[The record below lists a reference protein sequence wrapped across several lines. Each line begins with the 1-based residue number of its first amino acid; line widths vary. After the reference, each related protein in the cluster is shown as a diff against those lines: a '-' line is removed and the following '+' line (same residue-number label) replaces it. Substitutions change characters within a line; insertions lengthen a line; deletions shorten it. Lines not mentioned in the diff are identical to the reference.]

1 MVMAFYGGGNMF
13 EDIETSGTG
22 IMTAEQLERVQIPGK
37 STELVRGRLVVRE
50 PPGTFHGN
58 VAARLLLRL
67 GAFVEAN
74 DLGEVFAQD
83 TGFRIASDPDT
94 VRAPDVAFVARDR
107 LGAVASRG
115 YARMAPD
122 VIAEIL
128 SPDDKPGD
136 VIAKIREWLAAGVRL
151 AWLLDP
157 DRRSAR
163 VYRPDG
169 SVSEMDQH
177 GALDGEAVLP
187 GFRCWLRDVY
197 RD

>member
-1 MVMAFYGGGNMF
+1 MF
-13 EDIETSGTG
+13 EGIETSGAE
-22 IMTAEQLERVQIPGK
+22 IMTAEQRERVQIPGK

-58 VAARLLLRL
+58 LSARLLMRL
-67 GAFVEAN
+67 GRFAEAN

-107 LGAVASRG
+107 LAAVASRG
-115 YARMAPD
+115 YAPLAPD
-122 VIAEIL
+122 LVTEIL
-128 SPDDKPGD
+128 SPDDRPGD
-136 VIAKIREWLAAGVRL
+136 VIAKVAEWLAAGVKL
-151 AWLLDP
+151 AWVIDP
-157 DRRSAR
+157 DRRTAR

-169 SVSEMDQH
+169 SVTEVERH

-187 GFRCWLRDVY
+187 GFRCRLSDLY